1 MTKKVTLF
9 TLIALIFFLGLNAA
23 KSNAM
28 TMMMSKAK
36 MMKIKM
42 FFMHHSLGFP
52 SIFYKFHPGPHW
64 ILMHAKSF
72 NLNSSQIKQ
81 EKMLTMEMMHSTIK
95 GVMMLKKALKQYKM
109 DAMQNNPSISKLISD
124 VKAVGNAETYLGY
137 EMIPFHIKGYRV
149 LYPSQQSLYHR
160 LAKMNWMK
168 KMQMMRKQMMK
179 KMQMMH

>member
-1 MTKKVTLF
+1 MIKKATLF
-9 TLIALIFFLGLNAA
+9 TLIALIFFLGLNTA
-23 KSNAM
+23 KSNA
-28 TMMMSKAK
+28 MMMSKAK
-36 MMKIKM
+36 MMKTEM

-72 NLNSSQIKQ
+72 NLNSSQLKQ
-81 EKMLTMEMMHSTIK
+81 EKMLTMGMMHNTIK
-95 GVMMLKKALKQYKM
+95 GVMMLKKALRQYKM